1 MMVMKWL
8 VFACVLAFST
18 AAQAHVSAVQ
28 FPEIGSLRDVTQQ
41 AAFGIFQ
48 TALVDTPAV
57 TTCNMS
63 TGSCTGLDAG
73 TGLFTAATCNGVAND
88 TTAFTSFNTWA
99 RASTTNTNSQLIEL
113 QVSGTC
119 VNPGSGL
126 RPLMGL
132 RKARVAAYG
141 ATFQGVWGFG
151 SAGSAVSGGAPP
163 GICQKGLADA
173 SGCSARIATVSAGAS
188 SVTLSNTAL
197 CSRFTTG
204 QWAVVTGFDLF
215 GTYNVP
221 FGYPPDPHFIDYVQ
235 IVSTASC
242 AGSGQITFS
251 PALTNTYRSTWPEYN
266 SGDAGEAD
274 NGGPATIYALDANWG
289 GETEVRGAIIS
300 TASATGAQ
308 GRNVTYRDVTHTG
321 SLGVWPSQN
330 LSINFINFTCASCD
344 IEVDKIVGTATYA
357 GGTIARIHTQST
369 SVNNLVV
376 NGVTF
381 STGIEGTPKTATIS
395 NSTIPNLKLGPLAY
409 GYASSATCTNCS
421 IATVTGEISPTF
433 KGPTA
438 NDIGANILY
447 TTSGGVMSL
456 PDFKDVTGLANN
468 GGFARLTVAST
479 TGFPTGLVAGN
490 NGILSG
496 CAGTCPTPTLT
507 VVDGTHFDTDM
518 PFAAGTWTG
527 AGKLVMAAPRWA
539 VPGSNWSAV
548 GSLGPSIPFFQVT
561 GVTQD
566 SSGTH
571 IATTLSGGYP
581 TVPLT
586 GGKSWLSPAL
596 PSWTCTGC
604 FGSAQAVDF
613 AGAPAGRPLFSYTN
627 RTWTNTPVTSLVA
640 YPLWGK
646 VTSIT
651 VTVSTAYTGATTP
664 LKFNPVEN
672 TVIPA
677 GTSAFWNPF
686 FDLRTAGVRVITPA
700 GVTCNGVPGTGCGTD
715 SGLALPDPA
724 AMFAANFTPQMS
736 GGAPTDQPWTISI
749 EAIMDQGVVP

>member
-1 MMVMKWL
+1 MLWK
-8 VFACVLAFST
+8 FAALAAALAFSSY
-18 AAQAHVSAVQ
+18 AEARPRGA
-28 FPEIGSLRDVTQQ
+28 PDPI
-41 AAFGIFQ
+41 
-48 TALVDTPAV
+48 AV
-57 TTCNMS
+57 TTCNMN
-63 TGSCTGLDAG
+63 TGNCTGLDAG
-73 TGLFTAATCNGVAND
+73 TALFTAAACNGVADD

-113 QVSGTC
+113 RVSGTC

-132 RKARVAAYG
+132 RKARVAGSG
-141 ATFQGVWGFG
+141 ATTFQGAWGFG
-151 SAGSAVSGGAPP
+151 SAGSAVSGGAAP

-221 FGYPPDPHFIDYVQ
+221 FGYPPNPHFLDYVQ
-235 IVSTASC
+235 ITSTASC
-242 AGSGQITFS
+242 AGTGQITFT
-251 PALTNTYRSTWPEYN
+251 PALTNTYLSTWPNYN
-266 SGDAGEAD
+266 SGNAGEAD

-289 GETEVRGAIIS
+289 GETEVRAATIDTTGA
-300 TASATGAQ
+300 TAAQ
-308 GRNVTYRDVTHTG
+308 GRSVVYRDMTFTG
-321 SLGVWPSQN
+321 SNCVWPTQN
-330 LSINFINFTCASCD
+330 MAISFINITGTSCD
-344 IEVDKIVGTATYA
+344 VEVDKIVGTVTYTNVA
-357 GGTIARIHTQST
+357 FTRIHTQS
-369 SVNNLVV
+369 SSIDNLVV
-376 NGVTF
+376 SGSTF
-381 STGIEGTPKTATIS
+381 SGGISGTPKRATIS
-395 NSTIPNLKLGPLAY
+395 NSTIPIMKLGPLAY
-409 GYASSATCTNCS
+409 GVATSATCTNCS
-421 IATVTGEISPTF
+421 IGAMSAGGEVNPIF
-433 KGPTA
+433 KGPA
-438 NDIGANILY
+438 DIGTNILY

-456 PDFKDVTGLANN
+456 PDFKDVTGLVNN

-479 TGFPTGLVAGN
+479 AGFPTGLVAGN

-496 CAGTCPTPTLT
+496 CSGSCPTPTLT
-507 VVDGTHFDTDM
+507 VFDGTRFDTDM

-527 AGKLVMAAPRWA
+527 AGKLVMAAPPWA
-539 VPGSNWSAV
+539 VPGSNWSAG
-548 GSLGPSIPFFQVT
+548 GSLGPSLPFFQVS

-571 IATTLSGGYP
+571 IATTLPGGYP

-586 GGKSWLSPAL
+586 GGKSYLFPGL

-604 FGSAQAVDF
+604 FGSAQALDF
-613 AGAPAGRPLFSYTN
+613 AGTPAGRPPFSYTN
-627 RTWTNTPVTSLVA
+627 RTWTNTPVTPLVA

-651 VTVSTAYTGATTP
+651 VTVSQAYTGATTP

-677 GTSAFWNPF
+677 GTSSFWNPL
-686 FDLRTAGVRVITPA
+686 FDLRTAGTRVITPS

-724 AMFAANFTPQMS
+724 AYFAANLTPQMS

-749 EAIMDQGVVP
+749 VADMNQGVVP